1 MDFDISFN
9 LWGNG
14 GLNWMVEE
22 QQYYKEQ
29 DSSWTLILNSKQ
41 RVSAF
46 ECLKFPKQ
54 ILQSLVPIKSI
65 FQRLNFESREV
76 AGEAGSAGI
85 QKASNSVP
93 RPTYVQ
99 AYTGKPNF
107 SGLAL
112 KVVS

>member
-46 ECLKFPKQ
+46 ECLKFPK
-54 ILQSLVPIKSI
+54 
-65 FQRLNFESREV
+65 
-76 AGEAGSAGI
+76 
-85 QKASNSVP
+85 
-93 RPTYVQ
+93 
-99 AYTGKPNF
+99 
-107 SGLAL
+107 
-112 KVVS
+112 